1 MRQSLGFTLLE
12 VLVALVL
19 LSLFAVVAYRALG
32 AVLESQRHAVER
44 MERINELGTAF
55 ALMERDLSNIGT
67 RSDPRNPASGGFVT
81 LVEDDGSSRFYL
93 LRLLPQD
100 ADDGLQRI
108 GYRCA
113 GETLSRLVWPD
124 VNNPA
129 ATPNEFVLLEGLRTC
144 AFRYMAAGG
153 AWLNAWQSPSAS
165 QLPRAV
171 ELQIEEADG
180 TALRRV
186 MALQ

>member
-1 MRQSLGFTLLE
+1 MRKSFGFTLIE
-12 VLVALVL
+12 VMVALVL
-19 LSLFAVVAYRALG
+19 LSLFAVIAYRALS
-32 AVLESQRHAVER
+32 AVLESQRHAIEH
-44 MERINELGTAF
+44 MERLNELGTAF
-55 ALMERDLSNIGT
+55 ALMDRDLSNTAT
-67 RSDPRNPASGGFVT
+67 RIDPRNPASGGFVT
-81 LVEDDGSSRFYL
+81 LVEEDGSSRFYL

-113 GETLSRLVWPD
+113 GETLSRLVWSD

-129 ATPNEFVLLEGLRTC
+129 AAPNEFVLLEGLRTC

-153 AWLNAWQSPSAS
+153 AWLTAWQSPSAS

-171 ELQIEEADG
+171 ELSIEEADG